1 MLELLRLGSVN
12 LGLESEVM
20 PMTQFKPIRVL
31 CVDDHSFLI
40 EGLESCLN
48 AAHGIEFTGSL
59 PNPDLL
65 CEEVTRLN
73 IDVVL
78 IDIEMPGLD
87 PFAAV
92 QAMMKQSPKTKAIF
106 LSGHVLERYIDLA
119 FEAGAFGY
127 LSKNDPSGNIID
139 AIRRV
144 HAGESVFGIQ
154 VLDRLSAPKI
164 NNRGRRD
171 LSTPRMTRSRS
182 LTPKQREILGL
193 IGNGL
198 SRAQIAKQLGCSAK
212 TIDAHRHSI
221 MEKTRMSDRTEMALY
236 AIREGITVPMKVEL
250 ASTVCSAP
258 G

>member
-1 MLELLRLGSVN
+1 
-12 LGLESEVM
+12 
-20 PMTQFKPIRVL
+20 MTQFKPIRVL
-31 CVDDHSFLI
+31 CVDDHGFLI
-40 EGLESCLN
+40 DGLESCLN

-65 CEEVTRLN
+65 CEEVLRLK

-78 IDIEMPGLD
+78 IDIEMPGYD

-92 QAMMKQSPKTKAIF
+92 QAMMQKHPKVKAIF

-127 LSKNDPSGNIID
+127 VSKNDPSGNVVD

-144 HAGESVFGIQ
+144 HAGGSVFGRQ
-154 VLDRLSAPKI
+154 VLDRLSAPKM
-164 NNRGRRD
+164 NSCGTRD
-171 LSTPRMTRSRS
+171 FGKPRMTRSRS

-198 SRAQIAKQLGCSAK
+198 TRAEIAKNLGCSPK
-212 TIDAHRHSI
+212 TIDAHRTSI

-236 AIREGITVPMKVEL
+236 AVREGITLPMNIEL
-250 ASTVCSAP
+250 GPTVQPAP